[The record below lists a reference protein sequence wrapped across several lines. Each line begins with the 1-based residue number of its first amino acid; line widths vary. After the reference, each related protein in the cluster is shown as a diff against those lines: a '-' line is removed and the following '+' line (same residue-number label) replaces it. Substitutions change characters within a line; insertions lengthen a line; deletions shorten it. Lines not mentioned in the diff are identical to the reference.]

1 MFSTNSSVVAIDI
14 GSSCIK
20 MVQLSRS
27 GSGQWTLGAA
37 DKASLP
43 PEAIV
48 DGSIYNSTLVIDT
61 IKDLLS
67 KNRIKSKNVVAAVSG
82 NGVII
87 KPITVSKMSADDLD
101 ELIKFEAEQ
110 YIPFDL
116 SEVNIDVEILED
128 ANPDPGNMDVL
139 LVAARKEI
147 VNEQLNILQQAKLK
161 PVVMDVGIFALANT
175 YAVNYD
181 DYHSKTVALVNVGA
195 ASTSIIILNDG
206 NCLFTRE
213 ISGSGGSQFTEEI
226 QRTLNTSFEDAEL
239 MKLGGEDD
247 EEVDAVIPQETQEIL
262 QGVSESLAIN
272 IQKSLDFFISNSA
285 GANVDEI
292 LVSGGAA
299 QTAGL
304 IRAIEEQTGLPSS
317 ILDPLQNVEVSQR
330 DFKDDYLVS
339 TAPQY
344 SVAIGLAMRSA
355 SQLKRNVPLIAIS
368 LLPQKTS
375 RRYEQVFNEFN
386 RFAVALVLFCVALA
400 GLQYYVG
407 GQESDLKREQAGL
420 QNEIK
425 RKEQKVKLVTESG
438 EKKKVLQKRL
448 SAIELLRKAKVGP
461 VRMMEEL
468 VDRTPPKVQLKELSE
483 TAGRI
488 KLTGVASNNADI
500 SKFLKGLEESRY
512 FNDVYLNTIEQVD
525 INGFKLKSFSIS
537 ARMKVPA
544 SNPPGSEDKQ

>member
-1 MFSTNSSVVAIDI
+1 MLSTNTSVVAIDI

-20 MVQLSRS
+20 MVQLSRN
-27 GSGQWTLGAA
+27 GMKWTLGAA

-61 IKDLLS
+61 IKDLLA
-67 KNRIKSKNVVAAVSG
+67 KNRIKSKNVIAAVSG

-87 KPITVSKMSADDLD
+87 KPITVSKMPPDDLD

-147 VNEQLNILQQAKLK
+147 VNEQINILQQAKLK

-175 YAVNYD
+175 YATNYD

-195 ASTSIIILNDG
+195 SSTSIIILNDG

-226 QRTLNTSFEDAEL
+226 QRTLNTSFEDAEQ

-262 QGVSESLAIN
+262 QGVSETLAIN

-299 QTAGL
+299 QTVGL
-304 IRAIEEQTGLPSS
+304 IRAIEEQTGLPTS
-317 ILDPLQNVEVSQR
+317 ILDPLQEVEVSQR
-330 DFKDDYLVS
+330 DFKEDYLVN

-344 SVAIGLAMRSA
+344 SIAIGLAMRSA

-386 RFAVALVLFCVALA
+386 RFAVALLLFCVALA
-400 GLQYYVG
+400 GVQYYVG
-407 GQESDLKREQAGL
+407 GQESALQVEQARL

-438 EKKKVLQKRL
+438 EQKKVLKKRL
-448 SAIELLRKAKVGP
+448 SAIEQLRKAKVGP

-525 INGFKLKSFSIS
+525 VNGFKLKSFSIS

-544 SNPPGSEDKQ
+544 SNPEGKEEKQ

>member
-1 MFSTNSSVVAIDI
+1 MFSRNNSVVAIDI

-20 MVQLSRS
+20 LVQLNRS
-27 GSGQWTLGAA
+27 GNGQWSLGAA

-87 KPITVSKMSADDLD
+87 KPITVSKMPPDDLD

-175 YAVNYD
+175 FAVNYE
-181 DYHSKTVALVNVGA
+181 DYHSQTVALVNVGA
-195 ASTSIIILNDG
+195 SSTSIIILNDG

-239 MKLGGEDD
+239 MKLGGEDE

-262 QGVSESLAIN
+262 QGVSEGLAVN
-272 IQKSLDFFISNSA
+272 IQKSLDFFVSNSA
-285 GANVDEI
+285 GANIDQI
-292 LVSGGAA
+292 YVSGGAA

-304 IRAIEEQTGLPSS
+304 VRAIEEQTGLSTS
-317 ILDPLQNVEVSQR
+317 LLDPLQNIQVS
-330 DFKDDYLVS
+330 
-339 TAPQY
+339 
-344 SVAIGLAMRSA
+344 
-355 SQLKRNVPLIAIS
+355 
-368 LLPQKTS
+368 
-375 RRYEQVFNEFN
+375 E
-386 RFAVALVLFCVALA
+386 
-400 GLQYYVG
+400 
-407 GQESDLKREQAGL
+407 
-420 QNEIK
+420 
-425 RKEQKVKLVTESG
+425 
-438 EKKKVLQKRL
+438 
-448 SAIELLRKAKVGP
+448 
-461 VRMMEEL
+461 
-468 VDRTPPKVQLKELSE
+468 
-483 TAGRI
+483 
-488 KLTGVASNNADI
+488 
-500 SKFLKGLEESRY
+500 
-512 FNDVYLNTIEQVD
+512 
-525 INGFKLKSFSIS
+525 
-537 ARMKVPA
+537 
-544 SNPPGSEDKQ
+544 

>member
-1 MFSTNSSVVAIDI
+1 VLTCKGFRVNITTNQSYFLFYGTHMLSRNNSVVAIDI

-20 MVQLSRS
+20 LVQLKRN
-27 GSGQWTLGAA
+27 GNGQWSLGAA

-61 IKDLLS
+61 IKDLLT

-87 KPITVSKMSADDLD
+87 KPITVSKMPADDLD

-161 PVVMDVGIFALANT
+161 LVVMDVGIFALANT
-175 YAVNYD
+175 FAVNYE
-181 DYHSKTVALVNVGA
+181 DYHSQTVALVNVGA
-195 ASTSIIILNDG
+195 SSTSIIILNDG

-213 ISGSGGSQFTEEI
+213 ISGSGG
-226 QRTLNTSFEDAEL
+226 D
-239 MKLGGEDD
+239 DD
-247 EEVDAVIPQETQEIL
+247 EEVDAVIPQETQDIL
-262 QGVSESLAIN
+262 QGVSEGLAVN
-272 IQKSLDFFISNSA
+272 IQKSLDFFVSNSA
-285 GANVDEI
+285 GANIDQI
-292 LVSGGAA
+292 YVSGGAA

-304 IRAIEEQTGLPSS
+304 VRAIEEQTGIPSS
-317 ILDPLQNVEVSQR
+317 LLDPLQNIEVSER
-330 DFKDDYLVS
+330 DFKEDYLVH

-344 SVAIGLAMRSA
+344 AIAIGLAMRSA
-355 SQLKRNVPLIAIS
+355 SQLKRTVPLIAIS

-375 RRYEQVFNEFN
+375 RRFEQVQNEFN
-386 RFAVALVLFCVALA
+386 LFAVILVIFCFVL
-400 GLQYYVG
+400 GGIQYYVG
-407 GQESDLKREQAGL
+407 DQESTLQVKQAKL
-420 QNEIK
+420 QNDINRLE
-425 RKEQKVKLVTESG
+425 KEVKLVTESG
-438 EKKKVLQKRL
+438 ERKKVLEKRL
-448 SAIELLRKAKVGP
+448 SAIELLRKGKVGP

-483 TAGRI
+483 TNGRI

-525 INGFKLKSFSIS
+525 IDGFKLKSFSIS
-537 ARMKVPA
+537 ARMKVPSSKNEKA
-544 SNPPGSEDKQ
+544 EDKQ

>member
-1 MFSTNSSVVAIDI
+1 MFSSNNSVVAVDI

-20 MVQLSRS
+20 MVQLNRS
-27 GSGQWTLGAA
+27 SSGQWSLAAA

-87 KPITVSKMSADDLD
+87 KPITVSKMPPDDLD

-161 PVVMDVGIFALANT
+161 PVVMDVGIFALANA

-181 DYHSKTVALVNVGA
+181 DYHSKTVALVNIGA
-195 ASTSIIILNDG
+195 SSTSIIILNDG
-206 NCLFTRE
+206 NCLFTRD

-239 MKLGGEDD
+239 MKLGGAEGQ
-247 EEVDAVIPQETQEIL
+247 EIDAVIPQETVEIL
-262 QGVSESLAIN
+262 RGVSDNLAMN
-272 IQKSLDFFISNSA
+272 IQKSLDFFVSNSS
-285 GANVDEI
+285 GASVDQI

-304 IRAIEEQTGLPSS
+304 IQAIEDQTGIPSS
-317 ILDPLQNVEVSQR
+317 LLDPLQSIEVSER
-330 DFKDDYLVS
+330 NFKEDYLVNS
-339 TAPQY
+339 SSQY
-344 SVAIGLAMRSA
+344 AIAIGMAMRNA

-375 RRYEQVFNEFN
+375 RRFEQVQNEFN
-386 RFAVALVLFCVALA
+386 RFIAVLFLFIFSLVA
-400 GLQYYVG
+400 LQYYIG
-407 GQESDLKREQAGL
+407 GQEADLKKEQARL
-420 QNEIK
+420 QNEIN
-425 RKEQKVKLVTESG
+425 RKEEKVKLVTESG
-438 EKKKVLQKRL
+438 EQKKVLEKRL
-448 SAIELLRKAKVGP
+448 GAIDQLRKAKVGP

-468 VDRTPPKVQLKELSE
+468 VDKTPPKVQLKELSE

-488 KLTGVASNNADI
+488 KLTGYASTNADI

-512 FNDVYLNTIEQVD
+512 FNDVYLNTIEQVEVS
-525 INGFKLKSFSIS
+525 GFKLKSFSIS
-537 ARMKVPA
+537 ARMKLP
-544 SNPPGSEDKQ
+544 SSTPEKEGEKQ

>member
-1 MFSTNSSVVAIDI
+1 MFSSNNSVVAIDI

-20 MVQLSRS
+20 LVQLTK
-27 GSGQWTLGAA
+27 GGNGQWSLGAA
-37 DKASLP
+37 DKAPLP

-61 IKDLLS
+61 IKDLIG

-87 KPITVSKMSADDLD
+87 KPITVTKMPPDDLD

-147 VNEQLNILQQAKLK
+147 VNEQINILQQAKLK

-175 YAVNYD
+175 YAVNYE
-181 DYHSKTVALVNVGA
+181 DYHSETVAIINVGA
-195 ASTSIIILNDG
+195 SSTSIIILNDG

-262 QGVSESLAIN
+262 QGVSESLAMN
-272 IQKSLDFFISNSA
+272 IQKSLDFFVSNSA
-285 GANVDEI
+285 GANIDQI
-292 LVSGGAA
+292 YVSGGAS

-304 IRAIEEQTGLPSS
+304 VRAIEEQTGLPTSL
-317 ILDPLQNVEVSQR
+317 LDPLQKIEVSER
-330 DFKDDYLVS
+330 SFKEDYLVN

-344 SVAIGLAMRSA
+344 AIAIGLAMRSA

-375 RRYEQVFNEFN
+375 RRYEQVLNEFN
-386 RFAVALVLFCVALA
+386 KFAVLLLLFCVALA
-400 GLQYYVG
+400 GVQYYIG
-407 GQESDLKREQAGL
+407 GQETDLKSKERKL
-420 QNEIK
+420 QNDIN
-425 RKEQKVKLVTESG
+425 QK
-438 EKKKVLQKRL
+438 KKKVDLVLESLEQKKVLEKRV
-448 SAIELLRKAKVGP
+448 SAIDLLKQAKVGP

-468 VDRTPPKVQLKELSE
+468 VDKTPPKVQLKELSE
-483 TAGRI
+483 TNGRI
-488 KLTGVASNNADI
+488 KLTGVASSNPDI
-500 SKFLKGLEESRY
+500 SKFLKGLEESFY
-512 FNDVYLNTIEQVD
+512 FNDVYLNTIEQIE

-537 ARMKVPA
+537 ARMNLPA
-544 SNPPGSEDKQ
+544 ANPQEDEEKR